1 MSPMAVVT
9 KSNYGIT
16 EGVIR
21 QIVDR
26 IVREIHPHKIILF
39 GSYAWGQPSEYSD
52 LDLLVVMNS
61 SLARPDTRAMQIE
74 ALFRDLDVP
83 MDVIAYTPEEIE
95 SCLKKN
101 NPFIRDIMD
110 RGRLVYARQH
120 ELPEEILEF
129 TRKLLSVDQSV
140 S

>member
-1 MSPMAVVT
+1 MSPMAVIT
-9 KSNYGIT
+9 KNNYGIT
-16 EGVIR
+16 ESLIR

-95 SCLKKN
+95 NCLKKN

-120 ELPEEILEF
+120 EF
-129 TRKLLSVDQSV
+129 
-140 S
+140 